1 MLRTGPLRYKKK
13 PLATQGS
20 LCLSVSPLHT
30 AGLQGVVSVEVASL
44 SLHKKGDLFF

>member
-1 MLRTGPLRYKKK
+1 MHWAFKIKKT
-13 PLATQGS
+13 LGTQGI

-44 SLHKKGDLFF
+44 SLHKKRGSGF